1 MATPNNRSFFADF
14 RHRFLRGLAIL
25 LPSVLTFWILWAA
38 YGFVD
43 KRVAEP
49 INAGIRQGILNV
61 APRVLDE
68 EDLPDWFTVPE
79 ERVRVLREERARQAL
94 PAIPPEQLRARAR
107 AENFQQWW
115 NDRWYLRFIGLF
127 VAIILFYLAGV
138 LVGNFLGKRLYDR
151 IERLLIRVPGIKQ
164 VYPHIKQIVEFL
176 FGENQKIQFKRV
188 VLVQYPRKGIWT
200 IGLHTG
206 GAIRKLDDMI
216 GECVTV
222 FIPSSPTPFTGYTI
236 IVPKEDVID
245 APLTIDEALRFVVSG
260 GVLVPDHQKGL
271 GDLREDEGMKTIPGR
286 RVAQAEADA
295 AARMGD
301 ADPDR
306 AARPGTTPTTGEPS
320 PRATGKEAV

>member
-1 MATPNNRSFFADF
+1 MANQNNRTFFADF

-25 LPSVLTFWILWAA
+25 LPSVLTFWLLWAA

-49 INAGIRQGILNV
+49 INAGIRQGIINV
-61 APRVLDE
+61 APRVLE
-68 EDLPDWFTVPE
+68 PQQLPDWFSVPE
-79 ERVRVLREERARQAL
+79 DRIRVLREERARQAL
-94 PAIPPEQLRARAR
+94 PTLPTEQLRARAR
-107 AENFQQWW
+107 AENFRVWW

-151 IERLLIRVPGIKQ
+151 AERLLVRVPGIKQ
-164 VYPHIKQIVEFL
+164 VYPHIKQIVDFL
-176 FGENQKIQFKRV
+176 FGGDQKIQFKRV

-206 GAIRKLDDMI
+206 GAIRKIDDMI

-236 IVPKEDVID
+236 IVPKDDVID

-260 GVLVPDHQKGL
+260 GVLVPEHQKGL
-271 GDLREDEGMKTIPGR
+271 GDIAEEQRASRELTP
-286 RVAQAEADA
+286 ADA
-295 AARMGD
+295 VRASQQVSARMD
-301 ADPDR
+301 ADD
-306 AARPGTTPTTGEPS
+306 
-320 PRATGKEAV
+320 

>member
-1 MATPNNRSFFADF
+1 MSKQPNRTFLADF
-14 RHRFLRGLAIL
+14 RYRFFRGLAIL
-25 LPSVLTFWILWAA
+25 LPSVLTFWLLWAA
-38 YGFVD
+38 YGFVE

-49 INAGIRQGILNV
+49 INAGIRQAIIEI
-61 APRVLDE
+61 APRVMDPNE
-68 EDLPDWFTVPE
+68 LPDWFSVPE
-79 ERVRVLREERARQAL
+79 NRIQVLREERARQAL
-94 PAIPPEQLRARAR
+94 PPVTAEQLRARAR
-107 AENFQQWW
+107 AENFRVWW
-115 NDRWYLRFIGLF
+115 NERWYFRFIGLF

-151 IERLLIRVPGIKQ
+151 LERILIRVPGIKQ

-206 GAIRKLDDMI
+206 GAIRTIDDLI

-236 IVPKEDVID
+236 IVPKDDVID

-260 GVLVPDHQKGL
+260 GVLVPEHQKGI
-271 GDLREDEGMKTIPGR
+271 GDLREEG
-286 RVAQAEADA
+286 EDA
-295 AARMGD
+295 ALPSARD
-301 ADPDR
+301 AR
-306 AARPGTTPTTGEPS
+306 ARAVTPE
-320 PRATGKEAV
+320 